1 MAQAARKFMGFA
13 IFIASFIAVVMTDG
27 YFSFGERV
35 ISWEFVY
42 SVSGWRGVAGMGEQ
56 TVMIFDELN
65 IYLDL
70 LLTAP
75 VYSAIMTAPFLM
87 KRPELQSSY
96 MRVFLNKLLKTVL
109 TVTAVIAVI
118 YLIAYIAP

>member
-1 MAQAARKFMGFA
+1 MAQAARKLMGFA

-27 YFSFGERV
+27 YFSLGERV

-42 SVSGWRGVAGMGEQ
+42 TVSGWRGVAGMSEQ

-70 LLTAP
+70 LLTTP
-75 VYSAIMTAPFLM
+75 VYSAIMTAPCLM
-87 KRPELQSSY
+87 KRPELQNSY